1 MAAARAID
9 ATMMSA
15 RVPARRG
22 THVLIP
28 AMRLVVQRGQSA
40 PMLSARSRRQHTHT
54 DALFTAYRRCGT
66 RQSHS
71 NSHTHAY
78 ARDPAVASTNNLDKN
93 LKLTPNLRRL
103 DVGSAPLL
111 NYTLALV
118 RASMVYVPAGCG
130 LMPTSGRWSSMLV
143 HSCTG
148 SYKPDWANCFTGELR
163 HEHAN
168 LHTGPSGRTCL
179 TGDFHEHVHT
189 VTSPSRRRFSRRT
202 LRFVFLSSPSTTQSH
217 FAHGLS
223 LTSKTAFTTVQR
235 SHVSSC
241 CGLELICRDL
251 LCVGRSAIAPLS
263 VSLARIRRRTCRD
276 SLLAAAAAA
285 AVLATRAERRENTHT
300 HTHAHARYPRS
311 RCSPPSYLVP
321 RHTRYSSR
329 RHLRPQRSEGCWS
342 TTGFATNIINNNTTM
357 DTTGAGGTNITISNM
372 DASLIAIKESE
383 EKKNNNL
390 LFLKQQIR
398 AAEHRSKASH
408 PNKRNRYRSVH
419 IVNN

>member
-93 LKLTPNLRRL
+93 LKITPNLRRL

-168 LHTGPSGRTCL
+168 FTHRPLPGELASRAT
-179 TGDFHEHVHT
+179 F
-189 VTSPSRRRFSRRT
+189 TST
-202 LRFVFLSSPSTTQSH
+202 
-217 FAHGLS
+217 
-223 LTSKTAFTTVQR
+223 
-235 SHVSSC
+235 
-241 CGLELICRDL
+241 
-251 LCVGRSAIAPLS
+251 
-263 VSLARIRRRTCRD
+263 
-276 SLLAAAAAA
+276 
-285 AVLATRAERRENTHT
+285 
-300 HTHAHARYPRS
+300 
-311 RCSPPSYLVP
+311 
-321 RHTRYSSR
+321 
-329 RHLRPQRSEGCWS
+329 
-342 TTGFATNIINNNTTM
+342 
-357 DTTGAGGTNITISNM
+357 
-372 DASLIAIKESE
+372 
-383 EKKNNNL
+383 
-390 LFLKQQIR
+390 
-398 AAEHRSKASH
+398 
-408 PNKRNRYRSVH
+408 
-419 IVNN
+419 